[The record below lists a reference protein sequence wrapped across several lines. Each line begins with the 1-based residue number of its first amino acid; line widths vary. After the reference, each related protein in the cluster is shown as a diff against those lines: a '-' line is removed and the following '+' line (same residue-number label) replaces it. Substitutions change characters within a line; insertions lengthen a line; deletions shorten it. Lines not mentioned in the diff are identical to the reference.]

1 MLNKIADNPAGR
13 NLEWANM
20 NRWVLLSAALVASM
34 PAFAGPAPVPA
45 PGAESLIGLGI
56 AALALTRLLRR

>member
-1 MLNKIADNPAGR
+1 
-13 NLEWANM
+13 M

-34 PAFAGPAPVPA
+34 PAFAAPVPVPA

>member
-1 MLNKIADNPAGR
+1 
-13 NLEWANM
+13 M
-20 NRWVLLSAALVASM
+20 NRWILLSAALVVSM
-34 PAFAGPAPVPA
+34 PAFATPPQVPA